1 MPLMEIVS
9 VEKMVVMLVDMK
21 ASLWAA
27 TTAMKLAAMMVDMRV
42 S

>member
-1 MPLMEIVS
+1 MTLMAIVS

-21 ASLWAA
+21 ALWWAA
-27 TTAMKLAAMMVDMRV
+27 MTAMKMAAMMADLRV